1 MSEGLS
7 LATAFTGANLILG
20 AKPAGV
26 TFPHLHE
33 LRAAEPQYMLNGRPA
48 RTFRQLSIAEQAYV
62 VARFAVRGWEPKEK
76 GGWHPVARADA

>member
-1 MSEGLS
+1 MS
-7 LATAFTGANLILG
+7 LATAFAGANLILG
-20 AKPAGV
+20 ERPAKI

-33 LRAAEPQYMLNGRPA
+33 LRAAEPQYVLNGRPS

-62 VARFAVRGWEPKEK
+62 VARFAVRRWEPAQK